1 MVFTWI
7 FAPIGVLLIL
17 RGVLLDRYFPKII
30 LGGVGV
36 GAVVGLIIAEI
47 MDNWWIVLAGSVV
60 GLHAGLIAE
69 LIAGVREKRE
79 FERRLR
85 K

>member
-1 MVFTWI
+1 VD

-17 RGVLLDRYFPKII
+17 RGILLDRYFPKII
-30 LGGVGV
+30 LGGVV
-36 GAVVGLIIAEI
+36 AGAVVGVIIAEI
-47 MDNWWIVLAGSVV
+47 MDNWWIVLHGSVV

-69 LIAGVREKRE
+69 LIIGVRDKRS